1 MSLLERQLKAQQA
14 EQERTSPPVP
24 GTPGAPDGDAPV
36 GTFVPALIPVPERGA
51 KAPSTARSLAR
62 DEMLQDIRI
71 RMQGEV
77 INAFDTLLDGTST
90 DTRTKVEGIVDR
102 VLEANGFAVTRDERL
117 KLVQEM
123 LDEITGFGPLEPLLN
138 DPTITEVMVNGP
150 DHIYI
155 ERAGKILRVDTAF
168 LNEEHVLRIID
179 RIITPLGRRI
189 DEISPRVDARL
200 PDGSRVNAIIAPL
213 SLIGPV
219 ITIRKF
225 SRTPYTVQNLINF
238 GTSTPE
244 MFEFLRSCIEARL
257 NVFVSGGTGSGKTTF
272 LNVLSSFI
280 PNDERIVTIEDA
292 AELQLRQEHVITLEA
307 RPANIE
313 GKGEIT
319 IRDLLRNAMHMRP
332 DRIIVG
338 ECRSGEA
345 LDMLQAMTT
354 GQDGSL
360 STGHANTPRDMLR
373 RLETMVLMT
382 GYDLPLRA
390 IREQI
395 ASAVDVLVHTARLK
409 DGSRKVTNITEVY
422 GIEDDEILTQ
432 DIFTFVQTGVVDGKI
447 QGEPKATGIRPTFM
461 GQFARAG
468 IQLPPG
474 EYGIPPEDPAK
485 PIRVQKGR
493 FGLKDASE
501 TADAS
506 VVKLGVGKAV
516 VAGGMVYISSI
527 GPLDPETSR
536 VVRGGIKEH
545 TRQCLANLKARLEE
559 SGSSIEKVVW
569 ANWSLR
575 DMSDFEIFNEEWAKV
590 FTADGPIGQ
599 STPMPPLQ
607 RRAGFRVAIG
617 VIAQT

>member
-14 EQERTSPPVP
+14 QHEVAAPQEP
-24 GTPGAPDGDAPV
+24 GTPGPAAEDAPP
-36 GTFVPALIPVPERGA
+36 GTFVPAVIPTGPEGR
-51 KAPSTARSLAR
+51 KAPTARTQAR
-62 DEMLQDIRI
+62 DEMLHQVRI

-77 INAFDTLLDGTST
+77 INAFDTLLDGTAT

-102 VLEANGFAVTRDERL
+102 VIEANGFAVTRDERVR
-117 KLVQEM
+117 LVDEM
-123 LDEITGFGPLEPLLN
+123 LHEITGFGPLEPLLN

-150 DHIYI
+150 EHIYI
-155 ERAGKILRVDTAF
+155 ERAGKIHRVDTAF

-189 DEISPRVDARL
+189 DETSPRVDARL

-219 ITIRKF
+219 ITVRKF

-313 GKGEIT
+313 GQGEIT

-382 GYDLPLRA
+382 GYELPLRA
-390 IREQI
+390 IREQV
-395 ASAVDVLVHTARLK
+395 ASAVDLLVHTARLK

-474 EYGIPPEDPAK
+474 EFGIPPEDPDK
-485 PIRVQKGR
+485 PTRVLKGR
-493 FGLKDASE
+493 YGLKDASE
-501 TADAS
+501 TTDAGS
-506 VVKLGVGKAV
+506 LALGLGKAV

-527 GPLDPETSR
+527 GPIDPETKR
-536 VVRGGIKEH
+536 VIRGGIKEH
-545 TRQCLANLKARLEE
+545 TRQALANLKARLEE
-559 SGSSIEKVVW
+559 NGSSIDKVVW
-569 ANWSLR
+569 ASWSLR

-590 FTADGPIGQ
+590 FPADGPVGQ

-607 RRAGFRVAIG
+607 RRAGFRATIG
-617 VIAQT
+617 VIAQA

>member
-1 MSLLERQLKAQQA
+1 MSLLERQLKAQAAETARQA
-14 EQERTSPPVP
+14 PPEPAAPEAAPEP
-24 GTPGAPDGDAPV
+24 GTL
-36 GTFVPALIPVPERGA
+36 VPALIPEKDTKKPAAGPRNAVREQ
-51 KAPSTARSLAR
+51 
-62 DEMLQDIRI
+62 MFNDIRI
-71 RMQGEV
+71 KMQGEV
-77 INAFDTLLDGTST
+77 INAFDTLLDGTAT
-90 DTRTKVEGIVDR
+90 DTKTKIEGIVDR
-102 VLEANGFAVTRDERL
+102 VILANNHAVTRDERL
-117 KLVQEM
+117 RLVDEM
-123 LDEITGFGPLEPLLN
+123 VHEITGFGPLEPLLN

-155 ERAGKILRVDTAF
+155 ERSGKIIRVDSFF

-179 RIITPLGRRI
+179 RIITPLGRRL
-189 DEISPRVDARL
+189 DETSPRVDARL

-219 ITIRKF
+219 ITVRKF

-244 MFEFLRSCIEARL
+244 MFDFLRSCIEARL

-313 GKGEIT
+313 GTGEIT
-319 IRDLLRNAMHMRP
+319 IRDLLKNAMHMRP

-382 GYDLPLRA
+382 GYELPLRA

-409 DGSRKVTNITEVY
+409 DGTRKVTNITEVY
-422 GIEDDEILTQ
+422 GIEDEEILTQ

-447 QGEPKATGIRPTFM
+447 VGEPKATGIRPTFM
-461 GQFARAG
+461 GQFERAG
-468 IQLPPG
+468 IKLPPG
-474 EYGIPPEDPAK
+474 EYGIPPEDPEK
-485 PIRVQKGR
+485 PTRPLKGR
-493 FGLKDASE
+493 YGLKDASE
-501 TADAS
+501 TDNLTAQRLGEGRA
-506 VVKLGVGKAV
+506 VK
-516 VAGGMVYISSI
+516 AGGMVYISSI
-527 GPLDPETSR
+527 GPINPETKR

-545 TRQCLANLKARLEE
+545 SRQVLQNLKMMLEAN
-559 SGSSIEKVVW
+559 GTSIDKVVW

-575 DMSDFEIFNEEWAKV
+575 EPSDFDIFNEEWVKV
-590 FTADGPIGQ
+590 FPADGPVGQ
-599 STPMPPLQ
+599 STIMPPLH
-607 RRAGFRVAIG
+607 RRAGFRVSIG
-617 VIAQT
+617 VIAQA